1 MNLRVRVIVGVVL
14 LVFAWKG
21 SELTYSWPPA
31 PAKDIK
37 APQPPAEIMAW
48 AKPVAVILPK
58 MTPADR
64 NYLAHFYDALAF
76 ILIRDG
82 ERSEPIMSD
91 TEKFATFHGGSLRS
105 AIDREDVGKYP
116 GLGEAID
123 QTFVTANG
131 ADIVAIDKD
140 VRSRLVA
147 ACGALSWA
155 FTIHG
160 E

>member
-1 MNLRVRVIVGVVL
+1 MNAKVRLIVGVVL
-14 LVFAWKG
+14 LIFAWRG
-21 SELTYSWPPA
+21 SSLDLRWPPQDVV
-31 PAKDIK
+31 DIK
-37 APQPPAEIMAW
+37 APKPDAVIMDW
-48 AKPVAVILPK
+48 AKPVAAILPK

-82 ERSEPIMSD
+82 DREQPIVAD
-91 TEKFATFHGGSLRS
+91 TEKFAVFHGGSLRL
-105 AIDREDVGKYP
+105 AVDRKDVGKYP

-123 QTFVTANG
+123 QTFVNANG
-131 ADIVAIDKD
+131 ADIVNVDAD
-140 VRSRLVA
+140 VRARLVA

-155 FTIHG
+155 FKIHG